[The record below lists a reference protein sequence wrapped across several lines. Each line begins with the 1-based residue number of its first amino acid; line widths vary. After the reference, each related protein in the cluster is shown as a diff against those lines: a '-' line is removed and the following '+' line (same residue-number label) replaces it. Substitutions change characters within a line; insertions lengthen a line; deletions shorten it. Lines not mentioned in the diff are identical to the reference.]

1 MYHELQTITKNI
13 FMTLLHPQDFIK
25 KYSVEKKVI
34 EGTNNKCFSIALY
47 HVVPCDIKRAI
58 FLILR
63 G

>member
-1 MYHELQTITKNI
+1 MYEELQNIKKNI
-13 FMTLLHPQDFIK
+13 IMKLVHPEDFIK